1 MLQNILKLKG
11 VASLKKQSQK
21 SILGG
26 HANPD
31 SCLRTCRTTSDCRN
45 EAPGG
50 VCIDGYCL
58 T

>member
-1 MLQNILKLKG
+1 MLQSILKLQG
-11 VASLKKQSQK
+11 VASLNKQSQK
-21 SILGG
+21 SVKGG
-26 HANPD
+26 HANPH
-31 SCLRTCRTTSDCRN
+31 SCIRTCRTTSDCRN

>member
-1 MLQNILKLKG
+1 MLHSILNLKG
-11 VASLKKQSQK
+11 VTSLQKESQK
-21 SILGG
+21 SIHGG

-50 VCIDGYCL
+50 VCIDGYCF